1 MRAVCFGF
9 TSGLLALAALAPATF
24 AQDEPP
30 QFVAPPDTLPLEDE
44 GTLEVYHSDFLQ
56 VRDSKMDIWILK
68 ILPATSISVTGQAEA
83 DYLRPGL
90 SIQFDNEL
98 NKKGQFE
105 QPIAEIELLPDKST
119 LGLFAADDDAEA
131 RPIRNPEPG
140 AYRIRGKL
148 AAVKQNQLTVSIGG
162 RRYGGELAE
171 DVKINFASDDP
182 SVAEAGDAVKVK
194 AWYYNN
200 AKPISAMNVPG
211 RAFAESISITLE
223 KPLQPTGRR
232 RK

>member
-1 MRAVCFGF
+1 MRACCLGL
-9 TSGLLALAALAPATF
+9 TTGLLALATMAAASF
-24 AQDEPP
+24 AQEEPP
-30 QFVAPPDTLPLEDE
+30 QFVAPPDTLPLEDDC
-44 GTLEVYHSDFLQ
+44 TMEVYRSDLLQ
-56 VRDSKMDIWILK
+56 VRDSKMDVWILR
-68 ILPATSISVTGQAEA
+68 LVPATTVSVTGQADV

-98 NKKGQFE
+98 NKKGQLE
-105 QPIAEIELLPDKST
+105 QTISEIELLPDRTT
-119 LGLFAADDDAEA
+119 LGLFALDDADS
-131 RPIRNPEPG
+131 RPVRNPEPG

-148 AAVKQNQLTVSIGG
+148 AAVKQGQLTVSIGG
-162 RRYGGELAE
+162 RRYVGELAD
-171 DVKINFASDDP
+171 DVKINFSSDDP
-182 SVAEAGDAVKVK
+182 NVAEAGDAVKIK

-200 AKPISAMNVPG
+200 AKPISAMNIPG